1 VADDF
6 TITTRDGDR
15 DLRAV
20 EAATGIWQPV
30 NKVAPHMPTVVSGAQ
45 YAQTVGSGVFTMT
58 VPSGATHA
66 LVTVHGFDVNMT
78 EDGSSPSSTNGLR
91 LPAGFIGE
99 LALPA
104 ALKFT
109 RVTSDATLNVT
120 YRKYA

>member
-45 YAQTVGSGVFTMT
+45 YAQTVTSSVFTQT
-58 VPSGATHA
+58 VPSGATHC
-66 LVTVHGFDVNMT
+66 LVSVRNDAVHFT
-78 EDGSSPSSTNGLR
+78 EDGSAPSATNGIY
-91 LPAGFIGE
+91 LPAGFLGE
-99 LALPA
+99 LAIPQ
-104 ALKFT
+104 ALKFI
-109 RVTSDATLNVT
+109 RVTTDAVIAIS